1 MAGKQ
6 KMQRHDHHQPEC
18 GTVLAAVRSDLQRYA
33 KDSFSWPVR
42 NDKRCGPYPGY
53 HHEHMALLSEEE
65 QESAIKKGIQ
75 AIEKVCGVT
84 PKGFRSPEGE
94 LTLDTLRIAK
104 KNGLVYS
111 SNLCDDDRPYWKDLG
126 EDKILEIPIHWV
138 NYDLPYFAFN
148 YHPAFPAGQGRIAN
162 YTGVLNNWKDE
173 FFGCHE
179 YGLCYVLQ
187 LDPAA
192 IGAPGRIGLLEE
204 LLDYIETFDGVWW
217 TTGEE
222 MYEYCLKSSQDR

>member
-1 MAGKQ
+1 MTRGVDRILKILEERGIRATFFTPGWVAEQYPDKL
-6 KMQRHDHHQPEC
+6 KAIVEKGHEI
-18 GTVLAAVRSDLQRYA
+18 AAL
-33 KDSFSWPVR
+33 
-42 NDKRCGPYPGY
+42 GY

-65 QESAIKKGIQ
+65 QESAIKKGID

-148 YHPAFPAGQGRIAN
+148 YHPAFRQARAGSQIIQ
-162 YTGVLNNWKDE
+162 E
-173 FFGCHE
+173 F
-179 YGLCYVLQ
+179 L
-187 LDPAA
+187 
-192 IGAPGRIGLLEE
+192 
-204 LLDYIETFDGVWW
+204 
-217 TTGEE
+217 TTGRMNFSDAMNTASVMSFSWIRQPSEHRAGSDFWKSFWII
-222 MYEYCLKSSQDR
+222 LKPLMVYGGQPVRKCMTTA

>member
-33 KDSFSWPVR
+33 KDSFSWPVW
-42 NDKRCGPYPGY
+42 NDKRCGPYLKNSGRTWNPRNIFTPGWVAEQYPDKLKAIVEKGHEIAALGY

-65 QESAIKKGIQ
+65 QESVIKKGIQ

-138 NYDLPYFAFN
+138 IMIF
-148 YHPAFPAGQGRIAN
+148 RILHS
-162 YTGVLNNWKDE
+162 TIIRH
-173 FFGCHE
+173 F
-179 YGLCYVLQ
+179 
-187 LDPAA
+187 
-192 IGAPGRIGLLEE
+192 R
-204 LLDYIETFDGVWW
+204 
-217 TTGEE
+217 
-222 MYEYCLKSSQDR
+222 QDRAGLRIIQEF

>member
-18 GTVLAAVRSDLQRYA
+18 GTVLAAVRSHLQGYA
-33 KDSFSWPVR
+33 ENTVSWTVR
-42 NDKRCGPYPGY
+42 NDKRRGPYLKNTGRAGASSATFFTPGWVAEQYPDKLKAIVEKGHEIAALGY

-65 QESAIKKGIQ
+65 QESAIKKGID

-148 YHPAFPAGQGRIAN
+148 YHPAFPAG
-162 YTGVLNNWKDE
+162 
-173 FFGCHE
+173 
-179 YGLCYVLQ
+179 
-187 LDPAA
+187 
-192 IGAPGRIGLLEE
+192 PG
-204 LLDYIETFDGVWW
+204 
-217 TTGEE
+217 
-222 MYEYCLKSSQDR
+222 QDRKLYRSS

>member
-1 MAGKQ
+1 MGQQVYLSNQYGQPFPVKVNAKDEKTITFDANHEMAGKELNFRIELVEVKSVSYTHLRGIRATFFTPGWVAEQ
-6 KMQRHDHHQPEC
+6 YPDKLKAIVEKGHEI
-18 GTVLAAVRSDLQRYA
+18 AAL
-33 KDSFSWPVR
+33 
-42 NDKRCGPYPGY
+42 GY

-148 YHPAFPAGQGRIAN
+148 YHPAFPAGQGLSLI
-162 YTGVLNNWKDE
+162 
-173 FFGCHE
+173 H
-179 YGLCYVLQ
+179 
-187 LDPAA
+187 
-192 IGAPGRIGLLEE
+192 I
-204 LLDYIETFDGVWW
+204 
-217 TTGEE
+217 
-222 MYEYCLKSSQDR
+222 

>member
-1 MAGKQ
+1 MITAMTTMMA
-6 KMQRHDHHQPEC
+6 
-18 GTVLAAVRSDLQRYA
+18 A
-33 KDSFSWPVR
+33 
-42 NDKRCGPYPGY
+42 
-53 HHEHMALLSEEE
+53 
-65 QESAIKKGIQ
+65 

-148 YHPAFPAGQGRIAN
+148 YHPAYPCRWDL
-162 YTGVLNNWKDE
+162 T
-173 FFGCHE
+173 
-179 YGLCYVLQ
+179 
-187 LDPAA
+187 AA
-192 IGAPGRIGLLEE
+192 RTVPHSG
-204 LLDYIETFDGVWW
+204 
-217 TTGEE
+217 
-222 MYEYCLKSSQDR
+222 